1 MNGCYVIKTDL
12 LPEVASSETA
22 HVRYKSLAEVEY
34 AFRTLKTTLLEM
46 RGIFVRKAT
55 LTCAHVFVILL
66 AYLLA
71 YQLRR
76 LWHEVELTVEE
87 GIAELTSICAI
98 ELTLFSQTTYQVIP
112 EPRPLGKLLLEK
124 ADITLPDA
132 IPHKGITVVT
142 RKKLVP
148 QRESI

>member
-1 MNGCYVIKTDL
+1 M
-12 LPEVASSETA
+12 
-22 HVRYKSLAEVEY
+22 
-34 AFRTLKTTLLEM
+34 
-46 RGIFVRKAT
+46 
-55 LTCAHVFVILL
+55 L

-87 GIAELTSICAI
+87 GIAELASICAI
-98 ELTLFSQTTYQVIP
+98 ELTLSNQTTCQVIP

-142 RKKLVP
+142 RKKLGLWELPWDTPIYCVVSVRRL
-148 QRESI
+148 QDLLGLTRCAGRGCLDF